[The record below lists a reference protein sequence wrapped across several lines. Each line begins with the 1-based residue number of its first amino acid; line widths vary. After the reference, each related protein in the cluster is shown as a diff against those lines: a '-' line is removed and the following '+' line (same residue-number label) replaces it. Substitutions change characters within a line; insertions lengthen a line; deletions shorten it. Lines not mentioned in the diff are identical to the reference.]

1 MHLTRW
7 ITGLAALPLL
17 IFLVIRGGLA
27 FYCLVAVV
35 SLTAL
40 WEFFRIV
47 FSGTDR
53 SLRHPVPFASFILT
67 PVILL
72 AAYAGSLQT
81 ATALL
86 SMNLLA
92 AALILIVRFKSD
104 RSASELFFFQV
115 TGVVY
120 IALPLSMLV
129 LIRGE
134 TDGIAWIFLILA
146 IVFAGDTCAYHVG
159 SRYGAHK
166 LCPSVSP
173 GKTLE
178 GALGGLT
185 GNLIA
190 GALVKG
196 FFLPSLPWIESLA
209 FFVIAGMA
217 GQAGDLFESLLK
229 RQGNIKDSG
238 AILPGHGGIL
248 DRIDAL
254 LFAAPVAYLFNHMM
268 QV

>member
-1 MHLTRW
+1 
-7 ITGLAALPLL
+7 
-17 IFLVIRGGLA
+17 
-27 FYCLVAVV
+27 
-35 SLTAL
+35 
-40 WEFFRIV
+40 
-47 FSGTDR
+47 
-53 SLRHPVPFASFILT
+53 
-67 PVILL
+67 
-72 AAYAGSLQT
+72 
-81 ATALL
+81 
-86 SMNLLA
+86 MNLLA

-104 RSASELFFFQV
+104 RSASELIFFQV

-146 IVFAGDTCAYHVG
+146 IVFSGDTCAYHVG

-178 GALGGLT
+178 GALGGLA
-185 GNLIA
+185 GNLAA
-190 GALVKG
+190 GVLVKG

-209 FFVIAGMA
+209 FFVIVGMA

-268 QV
+268 Q